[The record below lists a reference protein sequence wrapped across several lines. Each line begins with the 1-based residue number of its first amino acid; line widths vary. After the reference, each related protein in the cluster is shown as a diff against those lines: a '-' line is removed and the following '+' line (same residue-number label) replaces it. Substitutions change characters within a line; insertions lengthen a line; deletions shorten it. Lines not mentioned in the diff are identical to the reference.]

1 VDDYCSITVANYGLF
16 RLIKFVSRINTHLS
30 KKFIKRFY
38 LILLN
43 DKILFDVMG
52 LKFRGE
58 ETNTPQ
64 DGCLFTVPVRFGAS
78 DCVETLKRAGD
89 T

>member
-1 VDDYCSITVANYGLF
+1 MITVASLWQIMDYLGSLNL
-16 RLIKFVSRINTHLS
+16 SRELTSICQ

-58 ETNTPQ
+58 ETNTPKIKKI
-64 DGCLFTVPVRFGAS
+64 PNN
-78 DCVETLKRAGD
+78 
-89 T
+89 

>member
-1 VDDYCSITVANYGLF
+1 MDYLGSLNL
-16 RLIKFVSRINTHLS
+16 SRELTPICQ
-30 KKFIKRFY
+30 KKFIKKFY

-58 ETNTPQ
+58 ETNTP
-64 DGCLFTVPVRFGAS
+64 LEEALPI
-78 DCVETLKRAGD
+78 VEGNIGTNSHRRCILCD
-89 T
+89 